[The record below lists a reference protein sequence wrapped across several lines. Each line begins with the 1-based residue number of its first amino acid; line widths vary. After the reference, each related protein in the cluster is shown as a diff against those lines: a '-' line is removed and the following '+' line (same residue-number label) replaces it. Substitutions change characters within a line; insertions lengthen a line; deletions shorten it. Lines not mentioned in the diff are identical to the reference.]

1 LRPYLERYWQIFLVV
16 LGISACVS
24 VEPSPPLDFGVWPT
38 SKVEVSENLGVRVDL
53 LEGPAVPMA
62 RLLAEE
68 VSDRLT
74 KARVPATVDPT
85 RPSRYVLKGRTK
97 INLLRT
103 TNDDY
108 LHIKWEL
115 QDNVGQIISTH
126 TQGIKAT
133 RTQWEFGDPRII
145 RSVGNGVVKPLLAM
159 LSNSPRQKAKKNHI
173 EPEDTDIIAEQSV
186 KIDVNTKVPFSEISE
201 SKNSSSYANQPLPE
215 APPISKTIL
224 ISKTIK
230 LVVGTKGRLGTDINV
245 DLVKDNKC
253 VEKTRHNILFCL
265 ERVPWP
271 SGISKTL
278 RSPLSLMGDNMAMI
292 RYDGGKASQIHLNF
306 PTDAFDK
313 LVEYF
318 EKKYGPPN
326 EYPKILMR
334 RIGVPAK
341 ENPTVRWRAV
351 NPEMRRNVILE
362 IRKTDDLRSIL
373 PAEGTGV
380 ARLYSYGD
388 EMIFRYVSTA
398 DIMLMRMKYSTTRR

>member
-1 LRPYLERYWQIFLVV
+1 
-16 LGISACVS
+16 
-24 VEPSPPLDFGVWPT
+24 
-38 SKVEVSENLGVRVDL
+38 
-53 LEGPAVPMA
+53 
-62 RLLAEE
+62 
-68 VSDRLT
+68 
-74 KARVPATVDPT
+74 
-85 RPSRYVLKGRTK
+85 
-97 INLLRT
+97 
-103 TNDDY
+103 
-108 LHIKWEL
+108 
-115 QDNVGQIISTH
+115 
-126 TQGIKAT
+126 
-133 RTQWEFGDPRII
+133 
-145 RSVGNGVVKPLLAM
+145 
-159 LSNSPRQKAKKNHI
+159 
-173 EPEDTDIIAEQSV
+173 
-186 KIDVNTKVPFSEISE
+186 
-201 SKNSSSYANQPLPE
+201 
-215 APPISKTIL
+215 
-224 ISKTIK
+224 IK

-245 DLVKDNKC
+245 DLVKDSKC

-318 EKKYGPPN
+318 EKKYRPPT

-341 ENPTVRWRAV
+341 ENSTVRWRVV
-351 NPEMRRNVILE
+351 NPETRRDVILE

-373 PAEGTGV
+373 PSEGTGV

-398 DIMLMRMKYSTTRR
+398 DIMLMRMKYSTTRRRKRTN